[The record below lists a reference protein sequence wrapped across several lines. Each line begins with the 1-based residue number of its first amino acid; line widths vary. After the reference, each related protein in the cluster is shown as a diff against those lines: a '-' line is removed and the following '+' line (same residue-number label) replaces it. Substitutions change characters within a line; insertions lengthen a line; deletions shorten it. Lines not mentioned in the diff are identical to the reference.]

1 MSCED
6 IGEWILDNNTNLYKV
21 EVWEDW
27 ENGCVVERDI

>member
-6 IGEWILDNNTNLYKV
+6 IGEWLLNNNPGYLYKV

-27 ENGCVVERDI
+27 ENGAIVER

>member
-6 IGEWILDNNTNLYKV
+6 IGEWILDNNPEQLYKV

-27 ENGCVVERDI
+27 ENGAIVER